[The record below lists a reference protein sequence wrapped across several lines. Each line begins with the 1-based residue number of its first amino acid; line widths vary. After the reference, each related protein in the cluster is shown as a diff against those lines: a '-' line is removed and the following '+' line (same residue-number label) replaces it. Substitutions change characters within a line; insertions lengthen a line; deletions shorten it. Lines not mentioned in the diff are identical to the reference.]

1 MENEDL
7 KFELLERLQD
17 AVSVALLMDDAD
29 GVLAKM
35 TLMQLIHQL
44 KADRRSDLEA

>member
-29 GVLAKM
+29 GVMAKM
-35 TLMQLIHQL
+35 TLMNLIHQL
-44 KADRRSDLEA
+44 KANRSGDLEG

>member
-7 KFELLERLQD
+7 TFELLERLQD
-17 AVSVALLMDDAD
+17 AVSVALLMDDSD

-35 TLMQLIHQL
+35 TLMNLIHQL
-44 KADRRSDLEA
+44 KSDRSGDLEG

>member
-1 MENEDL
+1 MENQDL

-29 GVLAKM
+29 GVMAKM
-35 TLMQLIHQL
+35 ALMNLIHHL
-44 KADRRSDLEA
+44 KSARVGSEGE